1 LHGECSEALEKCT
14 FAIAVAAFSAATLT
28 YFVCAALGLF
38 PEGIL
43 YGGVADKSF
52 MFNNLAKMMASRMK
66 NGQFPCPMV
75 AITLILPT
83 LATTAGM
90 DVDKAKISSLLNA
103 ALFACLICSIHSQLP
118 QIDEPAYVAAR
129 ASLVHESI
137 VTTALSIMCMTA
149 CAPGVAAADDNIR
162 LLNASVLADT
172 VMNHVLKVI
181 NNPLCSTV
189 SKPVG
194 ELVSW
199 ELIFF
204 PAVLYC

>member
-1 LHGECSEALEKCT
+1 LRGKSCESLEKCT

-38 PEGIL
+38 PEGII
-43 YGGVADKSF
+43 YGGVVANKSF

-75 AITLILPT
+75 AVSLILPT

-90 DVDKAKISSLLNA
+90 EVDKAKISSIINA
-103 ALFACLICSIHSQLP
+103 ALFACLIFSIHSQLP
-118 QIDEPAYVAAR
+118 QNDGPAYSAAR

-137 VTTALSIMCMTA
+137 ITTALSIMCITA

-189 SKPVG
+189 SKPQG
-194 ELVSW
+194 ELVS
-199 ELIFF
+199 
-204 PAVLYC
+204 